1 MIADIGTIMW
11 KEFKELFHQ
20 RGRFRGGSIGV
31 LIFVFGF
38 GILMPLQTGP
48 GWVESPIGLVF
59 WAWLPYLLVSSV
71 TADTFAGERER
82 HTLET
87 MLASCISDR
96 ALLVAK
102 IGSAV
107 VYGWGLT
114 IANILVGLVTVNV
127 AFSEGNL
134 LMFPPATMLGILGIS
149 LLVAVFGAGLGV
161 TISLRA
167 ATVRQAQQ
175 TMGTIMFVMVI
186 PLFALPMLPEEWK
199 VKASRILANADL
211 EGILAAAAAAFL
223 VIDTALVLFAM
234 SRFKRARLILD

>member
-11 KEFKELFHQ
+11 KEFKELFHR

-38 GILMPLQTGP
+38 GVLMPLQSGP
-48 GWVESPIGLVF
+48 GWVESPIALVF
-59 WAWLPYLLVSSV
+59 WAWMPYLLVSSV

-96 ALLVAK
+96 ALLIAK

-107 VYGWGLT
+107 AYGWGLT
-114 IANILVGLVTVNV
+114 LANILVGLVAVNV

-175 TMGTIMFVMVI
+175 TMGTIMFVVVI

-199 VKASRILANADL
+199 ARAFQLVANTD
-211 EGILAAAAAAFL
+211 LAAILLAVGAAFI
-223 VIDTALVLFAM
+223 VIDTALVFFAM

>member
-1 MIADIGTIMW
+1 MIAHAGTIMW

-38 GILMPLQTGP
+38 GILMPLQTGRA
-48 GWVESPIGLVF
+48 WVESPIGLVF
-59 WAWLPYLLVSSV
+59 WAWLPYLLVSGV

-96 ALLVAK
+96 ALLIAK

-114 IANILVGLVTVNV
+114 ITNILVGLVTVNV
-127 AFSEGNL
+127 AFSEGHL

-199 VKASRILANADL
+199 VEASRILANADL
-211 EGILAAAAAAFL
+211 EAILAAVAAAFL

-234 SRFKRARLILD
+234 SRFKRERLILD

>member
-1 MIADIGTIMW
+1 MIADIGTILW
-11 KEFKELFHQ
+11 KEFKELFHH

-48 GWVESPIGLVF
+48 SWMESPIGLIF

-87 MLASCISDR
+87 MLASRISDR
-96 ALLVAK
+96 SLLIAK

-114 IANILVGLVTVNV
+114 LANILIGLVTVNV
-127 AFSEGNL
+127 AFSEGTL
-134 LMFPPATMLGILGIS
+134 LMFPPATMLGVLGIS
-149 LLVAVFGAGLGV
+149 LLVAFFGAGLGV

-175 TMGTIMFVMVI
+175 TMGTIMFIVMI

-199 VKASRILANADL
+199 MRAFQVVANANL
-211 EGILAAAAAAFL
+211 VSILTAVAAALFL
-223 VIDTALVLFAM
+223 MDTALLLFAM
-234 SRFKRARLILD
+234 SRFKRARLIVE

>member
-1 MIADIGTIMW
+1 MIADVGTIMW

-38 GILMPLQTGP
+38 GILMPLQTGS

-59 WAWLPYLLVSSV
+59 WAWLPYLLVSGV

-82 HTLET
+82 RTLET

-96 ALLVAK
+96 ALLIAK

-114 IANILVGLVTVNV
+114 ITNILVGLVTVNV

-134 LMFPPATMLGILGIS
+134 LIFPPATMLGILGIS

-199 VKASRILANADL
+199 VEASRILANADL
-211 EGILAAAAAAFL
+211 EAILAAVAAAFL

>member
-1 MIADIGTIMW
+1 MIADVGTIMW

-38 GILMPLQTGP
+38 GILMPLQTGS

-96 ALLVAK
+96 ALLIAK

-134 LMFPPATMLGILGIS
+134 LIFPPATMLGILGIS

-175 TMGTIMFVMVI
+175 TMGTLMFVMVI

-211 EGILAAAAAAFL
+211 EAILAAVATAFL
-223 VIDTALVLFAM
+223 VIDAALVLFAM

>member
-1 MIADIGTIMW
+1 MIADVGTILW

-20 RGRFRGGSIGV
+20 RGRFRGGSLGM
-31 LIFVFGF
+31 LIAVFGL
-38 GILMPLQTGP
+38 GVLMPLQTGP
-48 GWVESPIGLVF
+48 GWVESPVGLVLS
-59 WAWLPYLLVSSV
+59 AWLPYLLVSSV

-87 MLASCISDR
+87 MLASRVSDR
-96 ALLVAK
+96 ALLIAK

-114 IANILVGLVTVNV
+114 IVNTLVGLVTVNV
-127 AFSEGNL
+127 AFWQGSL
-134 LMFPPATMLGILGIS
+134 LMFPPVTMLGILGIS
-149 LLVAVFGAGLGV
+149 LLAAVFGAGLGV

-175 TMGTIMFVMVI
+175 TMGAIMFVVII

-199 VKASRILANADL
+199 AKALQLVANGDPTAILMAV
-211 EGILAAAAAAFL
+211 AAAFL